1 LSLRGLL
8 VITGI
13 VAGLFVIAYSIGYEE
28 ALGILLTLV
37 LFTWAVRCR
46 RRGVFLPLRYLAA
59 VLGIGTLWMVAVDRS
74 WIREMCPDCYLD
86 RDICQWRLFRIPLH
100 ESVLREY
107 DSPIN
112 HIATDLGVPCSH
124 QFHREHMSRYWGL
137 FFPAHPCFNGIVRL
151 VGEEWYDKN
160 VSEIVRAKGRTSPGL
175 AQEYHQK
182 AIVEHDHAY
191 RQQFCEEL
199 IRLKE
204 HSTTQ
209 PKSQI
214 VPDRRS

>member
-1 LSLRGLL
+1 MSLRGLL

-13 VAGLFVIAYSIGYEE
+13 VAGLFVVACSVGYEE

-46 RRGVFLPLRYLAA
+46 RRGMFLPLRYLAVA
-59 VLGIGTLWMVAVDRS
+59 LGIGTLWMVAVDRS
-74 WIREMCPDCYLD
+74 AIYEKCPDCNLD
-86 RDICQWRLFRIPLH
+86 RNICQWRLFRIPLY
-100 ESVLREY
+100 ESIIREHNT
-107 DSPIN
+107 STSR
-112 HIATDLGVPCSH
+112 IAADLGEPCAH
-124 QFHREHMSRYWGL
+124 QFGRAYLSRYWGL
-137 FFPAHPCFNGIVRL
+137 FFPAHPNFSGIICL
-151 VGEEWYDKN
+151 VEDEWYDEN
-160 VSEIVRAKGRTSPGL
+160 VSEIVRAKGRASPGL
-175 AQEYHQK
+175 AQEFHQK

-214 VPDRRS
+214 VPDRER